1 MKQLYTVIIVVCS
14 WIYADTSIWSFGTAH
29 SLPKGQWEVGLFQP
43 LRYGMTDDQDIA
55 LHPLFAI
62 KLPNLVYKKT
72 WVEKNSWT
80 IATRHGFYYPTPLLQ
95 SITGA
100 GKFKIVAPQFEFPT
114 LIGLTNEILATHSL
128 GDGLLTGKA
137 GLLLGLGGGD
147 LDPLL
152 FGQEPHQKIGNVD
165 RLRDEMEL
173 QLTRAALNRE
183 LPIFAICRG
192 IQVLSIAAGGAVY
205 QDIASEMPQPT
216 LRHSQKGAGWYASHT
231 IDILPDSHL
240 HKIIGGTTTR
250 VNSFHHQAV
259 REAGEGFT
267 VTAKSKDGVIEA
279 IENPKHRFAL
289 GVQYHPEMMW
299 ERHAEAL
306 NLFTAFLKACR

>member
-1 MKQLYTVIIVVCS
+1 MRKLCVIIIVLCG
-14 WIYADTSIWSFGTAH
+14 WIHADTRIWSSGTAH

-55 LHPLFAI
+55 LHPFIAL

-72 WVEKNSWT
+72 WIEKNSWT

-147 LDPLL
+147 LDPTSTIDVPLVYPRLAVYYNGWGLRLGADYMAPIKGRWSGFVDGDMFLYPGSASAL
-152 FGQEPHQKIGNVD
+152 F
-165 RLRDEMEL
+165 LR
-173 QLTRAALNRE
+173 
-183 LPIFAICRG
+183 PKCCWSG
-192 IQVLSIAAGGAVY
+192 PKAAGC
-205 QDIASEMPQPT
+205 D
-216 LRHSQKGAGWYASHT
+216 LW
-231 IDILPDSHL
+231 
-240 HKIIGGTTTR
+240 
-250 VNSFHHQAV
+250 
-259 REAGEGFT
+259 
-267 VTAKSKDGVIEA
+267 
-279 IENPKHRFAL
+279 
-289 GVQYHPEMMW
+289 
-299 ERHAEAL
+299 
-306 NLFTAFLKACR
+306 

>member
-1 MKQLYTVIIVVCS
+1 MRELCVIIIVLCG
-14 WIYADTSIWSFGTAH
+14 WIHADTRIWSSGTAH

-55 LHPLFAI
+55 LHPLIAL

-147 LDPLL
+147 LDPTSTIDVPLVY
-152 FGQEPHQKIGNVD
+152 P
-165 RLRDEMEL
+165 RL
-173 QLTRAALNRE
+173 
-183 LPIFAICRG
+183 
-192 IQVLSIAAGGAVY
+192 AVY
-205 QDIASEMPQPT
+205 YNGCLLYTSPSPRD
-216 LRHSQKGAGWYASHT
+216 
-231 IDILPDSHL
+231 
-240 HKIIGGTTTR
+240 
-250 VNSFHHQAV
+250 
-259 REAGEGFT
+259 
-267 VTAKSKDGVIEA
+267 
-279 IENPKHRFAL
+279 
-289 GVQYHPEMMW
+289 
-299 ERHAEAL
+299 
-306 NLFTAFLKACR
+306 